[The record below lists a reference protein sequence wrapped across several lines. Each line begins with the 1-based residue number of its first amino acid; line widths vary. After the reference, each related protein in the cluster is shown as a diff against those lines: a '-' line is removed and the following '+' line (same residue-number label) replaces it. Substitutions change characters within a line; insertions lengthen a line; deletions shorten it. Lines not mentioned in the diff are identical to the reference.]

1 MSERVCVSSG
11 PVSSIHDGQGARPV
25 RSRGRSFE
33 DVLARA
39 GDGVFAVGLNGH
51 ISLWNR
57 AAERMLGWS
66 AAEMLGRPCCEVFA
80 GADSNGNRLCY
91 QGCHVITQVKMGESV
106 QHFEMQ
112 TRTKS
117 GRSIWLD
124 ISILEA
130 PSGGSLLAVHVFRDL
145 TVTKELLE
153 LVQRRLTAPA
163 ALNGSSVLSKREL
176 EVLQLMATG
185 ANTKALAERLHVSP
199 ATIRNH
205 AQNIFAKLDVHSR
218 LEAVAWANEH
228 RLP

>member
-1 MSERVCVSSG
+1 
-11 PVSSIHDGQGARPV
+11 
-25 RSRGRSFE
+25 
-33 DVLARA
+33 
-39 GDGVFAVGLNGH
+39 VFAVGLNGH

-130 PSGGSLLAVHVFRDL
+130 PSGGSLLAVHVFRYL